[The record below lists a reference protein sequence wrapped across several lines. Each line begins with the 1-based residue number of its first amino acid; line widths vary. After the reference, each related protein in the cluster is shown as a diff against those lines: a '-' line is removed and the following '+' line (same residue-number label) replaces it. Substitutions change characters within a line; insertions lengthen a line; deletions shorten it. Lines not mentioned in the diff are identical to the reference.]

1 MMVEAIQNTAPKIPE
16 LVMQE
21 LISAMEDGRLQ
32 VGEELPAEREL
43 AKMLGISR
51 TSLRECL
58 AVLEFLGVIERP
70 GYRKIIARGADYIRN
85 ICVLVQTFGKMD
97 WYHRT
102 AVSEQLA

>member
-1 MMVEAIQNTAPKIPE
+1 MLEAIQNTAPKIPE

-21 LISAMEDGRLQ
+21 MISAMEDGRLR
-32 VGEELPAEREL
+32 VGEELPAERDL

-58 AVLEFLGVIERP
+58 AVLEFQGVIERP

-97 WYHRT
+97 WYDHAALTKR
-102 AVSEQLA
+102 LA